1 VKVVAKTLPTQ
12 ARGHLLVAA
21 LRVLRHSHGM
31 PPHPEEIA
39 TLLGWGVEETYVVVR
54 ELVDHGVLRM
64 HETPFEVRL
73 DLIDHHKLDEL
84 PVEEG
89 EALQEEVDQFRV
101 ADRSR
106 KDKLDE
112 MFKSGEID
120 ERKRQQAEALE
131 KQFAEFRKKKPRPP
145 L

>member
-1 VKVVAKTLPTQ
+1 VAKTLPTQ

-21 LRVLRHSHGM
+21 LRVLRHRQGM
-31 PPHPEEIA
+31 PPRPEEIA
-39 TLLGWGVEETYVVVR
+39 ALLGWGVEETYVIVR

-89 EALQEEVDQFRV
+89 EALQEEVDQFRI
-101 ADRSR
+101 ADRTR
-106 KDKLDE
+106 KEKLDE
-112 MFKSGEID
+112 MFKSGAID
-120 ERKRQQAEALE
+120 ERKRQQAEELE
-131 KQFAEFRKKKPRPP
+131 KQFAEFRKKKPQPP
-145 L
+145 V